1 MIIILH
7 TKLLIPQSGERNLL
21 ARSELFRLLG
31 EGLCV
36 KLTVVMAPAGY
47 GKTTALSMWARQNS
61 CSTVWLSLDQFDN
74 DLVRFWRYVIE
85 AIRTVYPEFTRKV
98 VAQLES
104 AGEDTIRQSIDDIL
118 NELHSLSSDLA
129 LVLDDFHV
137 IDQASIQESV
147 AYFLEYLPSNVH
159 IFIASRTAPAFP
171 SARLL
176 AKGEMQSV
184 SVKELRFQL
193 EDGVQYFRDCMNIR
207 LSMDDAAMF
216 VDRTEGW
223 VSGLHLAAI
232 SLKNDTDSSEFI
244 RGFSGQYRDVAQY
257 LLEEVLERQSTE
269 MINFLLKTSVL
280 SRMNVSLCMT
290 VTGQAG
296 TQSLLE
302 QLERQQL
309 FITKLDERG
318 EWYRYHHL
326 FADFLQQQCLRM
338 LPEEWE
344 RVHANA
350 ARWLEANG
358 ELEEAVEHWMACGR
372 CAEAARLIEQRI
384 SELQDRRG
392 SLVRWLEA
400 MPDKVLRKRPFLQ
413 LLFLKMKCE
422 AGQVHW
428 VDRQLRDLENELSA
442 AEWQPWLG
450 SYYFLSAE
458 TALYGRNI
466 PQSLHY
472 LELFDQL
479 EHTSAGSRL
488 QMSAGNTL
496 SGVNIE
502 SLLSFFDSFY
512 DAEKYLLTCIRIWE
526 GKGNTPFLG
535 YFYYFYSGLLYE
547 WNRTDEAETLVKR
560 MLFPSVWQPYTRIW
574 FFSTVT
580 LAQIQLIMGETEKAF
595 TLMDQIEDQF
605 DTLEKDLF
613 MRRLEAEKVYFSIL
627 VGLTDQVEAW
637 IGSCGLKHSDRVPPS
652 YREYYI
658 LARALTE
665 VGQTSEALI
674 LLEEILRLTQQKDWL
689 WDQVKVMI
697 LQSMA
702 LDRHGNEEEALKK
715 LETALHLSEPQG
727 YVRSYVDEGKALG
740 HLLTRYLQYRQN
752 GSIRSSMPVPLL
764 YVKRLLNNMNVE
776 LEGTLAIRSVLTDQE
791 IRIVRLIEQGCKNRE
806 IADSLGISAETVKK
820 HIKNIY
826 QKLKAHNRVQA
837 VSIAKKLRL
846 I

>member
-1 MIIILH
+1 MY
-7 TKLLIPQSGERNLL
+7 
-21 ARSELFRLLG
+21 
-31 EGLCV
+31 V

-61 CSTVWLSLDQFDN
+61 CPIVWLSLDQFDN
-74 DLVRFWRYVIE
+74 DLVRFWRYLVE
-85 AIRTVYPEFTRKV
+85 AVRAVYPEFSWKV
-98 VAQLES
+98 VAQLKS
-104 AGEDTIRQSIDDIL
+104 AGEDTIRLSIDEIL
-118 NELHSLSSDLA
+118 NELQALSSEMA
-129 LVLDDFHV
+129 LILDDFHV
-137 IDQASIQESV
+137 IDQASIHESI

-159 IFIASRTAPAFP
+159 IFIASRTALPFP

-184 SVKELRFQL
+184 TVKELRFQL
-193 EDGVQYFRDCMNIR
+193 EDGVQYFRDCMNIK

-223 VSGLHLAAI
+223 VSGLHLAAL

-244 RGFSGQYRDVAQY
+244 RGFSGEYRDVAQY

-280 SRMNVSLCMT
+280 SRMNDSLCRT

-309 FITKLDERG
+309 FITRLDERG

-326 FADFLQQQCLRM
+326 FAEFLQQQCLRM

-344 RVHANA
+344 RIHANA

-372 CAEAARLIEQRI
+372 YAEAATLIEQRI
-384 SELQDRRG
+384 NDLQDRRG
-392 SLVRWLEA
+392 SLVRWFEA
-400 MPDKVLRKRPFLQ
+400 MPDTVLRTQPFLQ
-413 LLFLKMKCE
+413 LLFLKIKCE

-442 AEWQPWLG
+442 AEWKPWLG

-472 LELFDQL
+472 LELFDQF

-496 SGVNIE
+496 SGVHIE

-535 YFYYFYSGLLYE
+535 YFYYFYSELLYE
-547 WNRTDEAETLVKR
+547 WNRTDEAEALVKR
-560 MLFPSVWQPYTRIW
+560 MLFPSAWQPYTRIW
-574 FFSTVT
+574 FFSTVS
-580 LAQIQLIMGETEKAF
+580 LARVQLIKGETEKAF
-595 TLMDQIEDQF
+595 TLLEQIEDQF
-605 DTLEKDLF
+605 NTSEKDLF
-613 MRRLEAEKVYFSIL
+613 MRRLEAEKAYFSIL
-627 VGLTDQVEAW
+627 VGSTDQVEAW
-637 IGSCGLKHSDRVPPS
+637 VRSCGLKHSDHVSPS
-652 YREYYI
+652 CREYYI
-658 LARALTE
+658 LARALIE
-665 VGQTSEALI
+665 VGKTSEALI
-674 LLEEILRLTQQKDWL
+674 LLEKILQIAQQKDWL

-697 LQSMA
+697 LQSIA
-702 LDRHGNEEEALKK
+702 LDRHGKEEEALMK
-715 LETALHLSEPQG
+715 LDAALHQSEPQG
-727 YVRSYVDEGKALG
+727 YVRSYVDEEKALG

-752 GSIRSSMPVPLL
+752 GSIRSSVSVSLL
-764 YVKRLLNNMNVE
+764 YVKKLLNKMNVG
-776 LEGTLAIRSVLTDQE
+776 LEGALAIRSVLTDQE
-791 IRIVRLIEQGCKNRE
+791 IRIMRLIEQGCKNRD

-837 VSIAKKLRL
+837 VSIAKNLRL
-846 I
+846 F